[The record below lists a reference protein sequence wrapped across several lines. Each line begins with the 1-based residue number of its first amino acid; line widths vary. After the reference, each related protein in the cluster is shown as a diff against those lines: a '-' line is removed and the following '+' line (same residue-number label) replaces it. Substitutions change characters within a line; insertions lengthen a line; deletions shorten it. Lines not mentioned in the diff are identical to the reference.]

1 MAKQAEAPA
10 RGRPRAASG
19 PDRQIRDLTRVF
31 KSLADESRIR
41 ILFMLAEKGEM
52 SVTSLGEILNQS
64 QPAVS
69 HHLTQLRNA
78 GLIDYRRDGKF
89 NYYGLNPEGV
99 HELLDKMFPGAP
111 ARIAVEGLEISFKKK

>member
-1 MAKQAEAPA
+1 MAKTETAGKKP
-10 RGRPRAASG
+10 PRMVSG
-19 PDRQIRDLTRVF
+19 EDRKIRDLTRVF

-41 ILFMLAEKGEM
+41 ILFLLAEKGEM
-52 SVTSLGEILNQS
+52 SVTALGDILNQS

-89 NYYGLNPEGV
+89 NYYGLNPDGV
-99 HELLDKMFPGAP
+99 HELLEKLFPGMP
-111 ARIAVEGLEISFKKK
+111 PRIAIDGLEIHFKKK